1 MNMQKYQ
8 GLYEWFESIGKNEN
22 NTFMAVHPNDIYNIK
37 HGLQNLAGEKFCLFS
52 AHNLI

>member
-1 MNMQKYQ
+1 MQKYQ